1 MQCES
6 CGTYISAYQ
15 THGGSLQRY
24 CSKACKQRAYR
35 RRKNLPSSWS
45 ELERFTRCAGKR
57 PIQCDGT
64 AASSTDPTTWS
75 TLDQVFASN
84 AGDGYGIMLGDGLA
98 CFDLDH
104 ILGAQGKVRHDHA
117 GMIILERL
125 SAQGY
130 LYAEISTSG
139 DGLHIFI
146 NSTAP
151 SWKRQG
157 VEFYSHSRFIRLTG
171 RRYKL
176 RR

>member
-1 MQCES
+1 
-6 CGTYISAYQ
+6 
-15 THGGSLQRY
+15 
-24 CSKACKQRAYR
+24 
-35 RRKNLPSSWS
+35 
-45 ELERFTRCAGKR
+45 
-57 PIQCDGT
+57 
-64 AASSTDPTTWS
+64 
-75 TLDQVFASN
+75 
-84 AGDGYGIMLGDGLA
+84 MLGDGLA

-104 ILGAQGKVRHDHA
+104 ILDAQGKVRHDHA
-117 GMIILERL
+117 GTIILERL
-125 SAQGY
+125 ALQGY

-139 DGLHIFI
+139 AGLHIFI